1 MALCAPRQV
10 AFKRTDIAVVAAEIH
25 RIDRVEPVLETVPR
39 PKLSLVIPAYNEQA
53 RIANTLSETIDFLE
67 RQSFPYELI
76 IADDGSTDNTRAISK
91 RFESNSTRVV
101 SNAHGGKAVALRA
114 GMKACRGEIV
124 AFTDA
129 DLATPIEY
137 LIPFMSAIEAGAD
150 VVIGSR
156 EGAGAHRIDEPAYRH
171 IMGRVFNRMVQTL
184 VLPGINDTQCGFKA
198 FTRFASMEITRRARL
213 YIDQEEITGARVTA
227 FDVEMLVIARNLGL
241 KIVELPVN
249 WTYGAQS
256 KVNPVHDT
264 MTNLKDIATI
274 KFNNLRNRYD

>member
-1 MALCAPRQV
+1 MPRQH

-39 PKLSLVIPAYNEQA
+39 PKLSLVIPAFNEQA
-53 RIANTLSETIDFLE
+53 RIANTLSATIGFLE
-67 RQSFPYELI
+67 KQPFDYELI
-76 IADDGSTDNTRAISK
+76 VADDGSTDNTRAISE
-91 RFESNSTRVV
+91 RFESDSTRVL
-101 SNAHGGKAVALRA
+101 SIRHGGKAVALRA

-137 LIPFMSAIEAGAD
+137 LVPFIAAIDAGAD

-156 EGAGAHRIDEPAYRH
+156 EGAGSHRVDEPAYRH
-171 IMGRVFNRMVQTL
+171 FMGRVFNRMVQTL

-213 YIDQEEITGARVTA
+213 YVDQQEITGARVTA

-241 KIVELPVN
+241 KIVEVPVN

-256 KVNPVHDT
+256 KVNPIQDT
-264 MTNLKDIATI
+264 LTNLKDIATI
-274 KFNNLRNRYD
+274 KLNHTRNRYD